1 MGKKVLILASVAS
14 MIDQF
19 NIPNIKLLKSL
30 GFEVD
35 VATNFEKGST
45 CSLERIE
52 ELKKRLNEMS
62 VDSYQI
68 DFNRKITDV
77 NGIFKAI
84 KQLDDVVKGKK
95 NTISGKRFHDNGE
108 YLFFHCHS
116 PIGGVVGRLVAK
128 RNSIKSIYTA
138 HGFHFFKGAPL
149 KNWFLF
155 YPVEWFFSWFTD
167 VLITINKEDYTRAT
181 KHFHAKKIEYVPG
194 VGVDVKSFSKCNV
207 SKQEKRKELGIPENA
222 FVFVS
227 VGELNDNKNH
237 RTIIEALAKINDK
250 KVVYALCGI
259 GNLLDEL
266 KNICIELG
274 VEDRVFFLGF
284 RKDIKEILYASD
296 VFVFPSKREGLGL
309 AAIEAM
315 ATGLPIIT
323 SNIHGI
329 KDYSINGVTGFS
341 CEPTNVNEFY
351 EAMNNLVLSPEKMS
365 MYGAKVREVAKNFDL
380 EIVYNEMN
388 KIYGNFISNN

>member
-1 MGKKVLILASVAS
+1 MRKKVLIVASVAS

-19 NIPNIKLLKSL
+19 NIPNIKLLQSL
-30 GFEVD
+30 GYEVD

-45 CSLERIE
+45 CSPEKIE
-52 ELKKRLNEMS
+52 ELKKKLYDMS
-62 VDSYQI
+62 VDAYQI
-68 DFNRKITDV
+68 DFDRNVTHIK
-77 NGIFKAI
+77 GIFKAI
-84 KQLDDVVKGKK
+84 KQLDDVVKAKRV
-95 NTISGKRFHDNGE
+95 TISGKRFHKEGK

-128 RNSIKSIYTA
+128 QNSIKAIYTA

-155 YPVEWFFSWFTD
+155 YPIEWFFSWFTD
-167 VLITINKEDYTRAT
+167 VLITINKEDFARAK
-181 KHFHAKKIEYVPG
+181 KHFYAKQIVYVPG
-194 VGVDVKSFSKCNV
+194 VGVDTQFFSDCNV
-207 SKQEKRKELGIPENA
+207 SKQDKRKELGIPENA
-222 FVFVS
+222 FIFVS

-237 RTIIEALAKINDK
+237 RTIIEALSKIDDK
-250 KVVYALCGI
+250 TVVYALCGI
-259 GNLLDEL
+259 GNLEDEL
-266 KNICIELG
+266 KKLSKDLGIET
-274 VEDRVFFLGF
+274 RVYFLGF

-341 CEPTNVNEFY
+341 CEPTNVNDFY
-351 EAMNNLVLSPEKMS
+351 EAMNTLVKSPEKMS
-365 MYGAKVREVAKNFDL
+365 LYSDKVKEVAKNFDL
-380 EIVYNEMN
+380 EVVHNEMH
-388 KIYGNFISNN
+388 KIYSKFIG

>member
-1 MGKKVLILASVAS
+1 MGKKVLIIASVAS

-237 RTIIEALAKINDK
+237 RTIIEALSNIKDK
-250 KVVYALCGI
+250 RVVYALCGI
-259 GNLLDEL
+259 GSLEEEL
-266 KNICIELG
+266 KKLSIELG
-274 VEDRVFFLGF
+274 LENRVYFLGF
-284 RKDIKEILYASD
+284 RKDVKEILYASD

-309 AAIEAM
+309 SAIEAM
-315 ATGLPIIT
+315 SAGLPIIT

-341 CEPTNVNEFY
+341 CSPTNVKEFY
-351 EAMNNLVLSPEKMS
+351 EAMNNLVLDSKQMS
-365 MYGAKVREVAKNFDL
+365 LYSEKVREVAKNFDL
-380 EIVYNEMN
+380 EIVHNEMN

>member
-1 MGKKVLILASVAS
+1 MPQNL
-14 MIDQF
+14 
-19 NIPNIKLLKSL
+19 
-30 GFEVD
+30 
-35 VATNFEKGST
+35 
-45 CSLERIE
+45 
-52 ELKKRLNEMS
+52 
-62 VDSYQI
+62 
-68 DFNRKITDV
+68 
-77 NGIFKAI
+77 
-84 KQLDDVVKGKK
+84 
-95 NTISGKRFHDNGE
+95 
-108 YLFFHCHS
+108 
-116 PIGGVVGRLVAK
+116 AK

-296 VFVFPSKREGLGL
+296 VFVFPSLFEALPI
-309 AAIEAM
+309 APIEAQ
-315 ATGLPIIT
+315 AAKLPCLISDSVTQEIMQNKNVEFLSLNESVST
-323 SNIHGI
+323 WAEKAISLSKEDRLSVLRDNLIEIYDINKVVKKLENI
-329 KDYSINGVTGFS
+329 
-341 CEPTNVNEFY
+341 Y
-351 EAMNNLVLSPEKMS
+351 ES
-365 MYGAKVREVAKNFDL
+365 
-380 EIVYNEMN
+380 
-388 KIYGNFISNN
+388 